1 MKAPFA
7 AQHRKYTEDTS
18 MSEEKKT
25 AATEEAKEEA
35 RNLTDKELAQVT
47 GGSVVLPGT
56 HDSSKSY
63 ACGVLFENNHA
74 QSNGGAIIT
83 PGDVELGDN
92 VRFTASNER

>member
-1 MKAPFA
+1 
-7 AQHRKYTEDTS
+7 

-25 AATEEAKEEA
+25 AATEEVNEDA
-35 RNLTDKELAQVT
+35 RELTDKELAKVT

>member
-1 MKAPFA
+1 
-7 AQHRKYTEDTS
+7 

-25 AATEEAKEEA
+25 AATEEVKEEA

-47 GGSVVLPGT
+47 GGKIELPGT

-63 ACGVLFENNHA
+63 ADGTFFENNHA
-74 QSNGGAIIT
+74 QSNGGAVISS
-83 PGDVELGDN
+83 GGVELGGN